1 MSTPS
6 FPARTLQFIRRFLM
20 DNQDEIAQVQEFE
33 AGVSQA
39 VTQDLVEEVKEINS
53 QNYPTTEALLIA
65 SADTYRAS
73 LNTPEVTNE

>member
-1 MSTPS
+1 
-6 FPARTLQFIRRFLM
+6 M

-65 SADTYRAS
+65 SADAYRAS
-73 LNTPEVTNE
+73 LNAPEVTNE